1 MTMKWRIKNKGID
14 SNLAVLEKH
23 DEEDSLN

>member
-1 MTMKWRIKNKGID
+1 MKMKWRIKNKGID
-14 SNLAVLEKH
+14 SNLVVLEKH

>member
-1 MTMKWRIKNKGID
+1 MKMKWRIKNKGID

-23 DEEDSLN
+23 DKKDSLQ